1 MKKTSKSS
9 EKTPRLSNYVE
20 NLKFSTRLAV
30 VNALRK
36 RIDLNKLSKINKIQT
51 KTTIIYI

>member
-1 MKKTSKSS
+1 MKKTSISNDKP
-9 EKTPRLSNYVE
+9 PRLYKYVE

-36 RIDLNKLSKINKIQT
+36 RTDLNKLSNIYITQT
-51 KTTIIYI
+51 KKRIISI